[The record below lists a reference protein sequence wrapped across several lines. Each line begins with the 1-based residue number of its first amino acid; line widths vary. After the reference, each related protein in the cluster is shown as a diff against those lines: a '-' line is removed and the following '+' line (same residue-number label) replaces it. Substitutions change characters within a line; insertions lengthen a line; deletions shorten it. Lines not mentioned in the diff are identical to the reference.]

1 VFHLIDRAGRR
12 RAFPTLDALVAS
24 VPNRAWVGPAFDPDR
39 PDAPARIRWRVLD
52 ADDLGV
58 EDARLDAAFATA
70 DQAWR
75 RRRRLPAP
83 AFRQAPVPFT
93 GRGGGWIGCRHP
105 RTAAEIAANAASA
118 DDGFPAR
125 GRRRNLPTAWDDLRR
140 HVERSWKAHRRT
152 QWR

>member
-1 VFHLIDRAGRR
+1 MRRTHLGTT
-12 RAFPTLDALVAS
+12 P
-24 VPNRAWVGPAFDPDR
+24 GFDPER
-39 PDAPARIRWRVLD
+39 PDAPARIRWRVRD

-58 EDARLDAAFATA
+58 EDARPDAAFAAA

-75 RRRRLPAP
+75 RRRRRSLPRPP

-93 GRGGGWIGCRHP
+93 GRGGGGIGFHRS
-105 RTAAEIAANAASA
+105 RTAAEIAANATAA

-125 GRRRNLPTAWDDLRR
+125 GRRRNLRR